1 MSLSPDLLRRVPLFD
16 DLTEVELREILSGL
30 ARREVAAGG
39 LIYREGES
47 AGSAAYLVSG
57 ELEARQLLPGGG
69 EAVLGWIRPGSLFG
83 EMALLES
90 GRRTAS
96 LRARQDALLLTLRA
110 DFFRGAL
117 DEMRPAA
124 FKILRAALQTLTGR
138 LDDLQARIFAQW
150 DCDNYLPPPAARAAA
165 ERQRATPEAMAAAF
179 LPALPCFADFTSD
192 ETDRLLAQGR
202 VMSLPAETYL
212 QRRGFPA
219 QAAQLVLRGVLTL
232 SVLRERRYDL
242 ARLGPGRLLGANGLI
257 VGRPHGNDV
266 QASDDALLLQF
277 DAATFGRLFQG
288 EEGHALKFQKLL
300 AGDLLAQ
307 LKTANALLNE
317 LVSQGHRQQQN
328 LAAAV

>member
-1 MSLSPDLLRRVPLFD
+1 MAD
-16 DLTEVELREILSGL
+16 
-30 ARREVAAGG
+30 
-39 LIYREGES
+39 
-47 AGSAAYLVSG
+47 
-57 ELEARQLLPGGG
+57 GG

-90 GRRTAS
+90 GQRTAS
-96 LRARQDALLLTLRA
+96 LRARQDSVLLTLRA

-117 DEMRPAA
+117 VELRPVA
-124 FKILRAALQTLTGR
+124 FKILRVALQTLAGR

-150 DCDNYLPPPAARAAA
+150 DCDNYLPPPPARAAA
-165 ERQRATPEAMAAAF
+165 ERQLATPEATAAAF

-192 ETDRLLAQGR
+192 ETDALLARGR
-202 VMSLPAETYL
+202 VMTLPAETYL

-219 QAAQLVLRGVLTL
+219 QAAQLILRGAVTL
-232 SVLRERRYDL
+232 SVLRERRYEL

-257 VGRPHGNDV
+257 VGLPHGTDV
-266 QASDDALLLQF
+266 QVSEDALLLQF
-277 DAATFGRLFQG
+277 DAATFGALFQG
-288 EEGHALKFQKLL
+288 EAGHALKFQKLL

-317 LVSQGHRQQQN
+317 LVRQGHRRQSG